1 MDVEQYK
8 LVYDKYGSEFK
19 IDSSEIK
26 TELKIKK
33 LQFLA
38 GMEMYIHYVII
49 GILVMILSGENGMG
63 KLKTISCI
71 VLGISFILDSYY
83 YWADS
88 LDKEHLI

>member
-1 MDVEQYK
+1 MDVELYK

-19 IDSSEIK
+19 IDNSEVK
-26 TELKIKK
+26 TEMKIKR

-49 GILVMILSGENGMG
+49 VILVLILSGENGMG

-71 VLGISFILDSYY
+71 VLGISFVLDSYY

-88 LDKEHLI
+88 LDKEYLL